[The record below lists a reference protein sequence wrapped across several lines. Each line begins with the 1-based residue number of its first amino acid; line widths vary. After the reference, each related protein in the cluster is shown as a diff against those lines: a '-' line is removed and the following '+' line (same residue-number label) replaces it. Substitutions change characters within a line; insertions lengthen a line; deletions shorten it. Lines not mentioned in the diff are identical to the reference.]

1 MTRIYLDHAAT
12 TPLDARVLD
21 AMLPYLVGFWG
32 NPSSVH
38 WYGRTAKQALEQ
50 ARATIASAIGADPAE
65 LTFTSGGTE
74 ANTAAIRGVAAASRG
89 TARTGLVTTAAEHHA
104 VLDTVESLKAEGF
117 PVRILPV
124 DAHAAVALDAL
135 GANVHED
142 TALVSVMHANNEVGT
157 LSPME
162 EVVALAHARGA
173 LVHSDAVQSLGK
185 VPLDVRALGVDLA
198 TITAH
203 KLYGPK
209 GIGALYIRKGVTLD
223 PLLRGGGQEG
233 GRRAGTEAVALAV
246 GFARAV
252 EIAVE
257 AMDRERARLSRLRGE
272 LERRLR
278 ADFPALLVN
287 GHPERRLP
295 HVLSVSFHS
304 ASRPLEGDMLVPAL
318 DLQGLSVSSGS
329 ACTSGSTK
337 PSHVLLAMGRDEE
350 TAKSTLRFS
359 FGTGNLDEDVVLAAT
374 AVRNVVSAAR
384 REAREPG
391 GGS

>member
-65 LTFTSGGTE
+65 ITFTSGGTE
-74 ANTAAIRGVAAASRG
+74 ANNAAIRGVAAASKG
-89 TARTGLVTTAAEHHA
+89 TARTACVTTAAEHHA
-104 VLDTVESLKAEGF
+104 VLDTVESLGAEGLT
-117 PVRILPV
+117 VRILPV
-124 DAHAAVALDAL
+124 DACGAVDLDSLSAAV
-135 GANVHED
+135 GAD

-162 EVVALAHARGA
+162 EVVSLAHACGA

-185 VPLDVRALGVDLA
+185 VPLDVRAIGMDLA

-209 GIGALYIRKGVTLD
+209 GIGALYVRKGVALD

-257 AMDRERARLSRLRGE
+257 AMERERARLSGLRDE

-278 ADFPALLVN
+278 ADFPALQVN
-287 GHPERRLP
+287 GHPQRRLP
-295 HVLSVSFHS
+295 HVLSVSFDS
-304 ASRPLEGDMLVPAL
+304 SLLPLEGDMLVPAI

-329 ACTSGSTK
+329 ACTSGSTN

-350 TAKSTLRFS
+350 TAKATLRFS
-359 FGTGNLDEDVVLAAT
+359 LGTGNLDEDVVLASEVVRRVVASAGRAT
-374 AVRNVVSAAR
+374 RASLTRS
-384 REAREPG
+384 
-391 GGS
+391 

>member
-1 MTRIYLDHAAT
+1 
-12 TPLDARVLD
+12 
-21 AMLPYLVGFWG
+21 
-32 NPSSVH
+32 
-38 WYGRTAKQALEQ
+38 
-50 ARATIASAIGADPAE
+50 
-65 LTFTSGGTE
+65 
-74 ANTAAIRGVAAASRG
+74 
-89 TARTGLVTTAAEHHA
+89 
-104 VLDTVESLKAEGF
+104 VESLKAEGF
-117 PVRILPV
+117 PVHILPV
-124 DAHAAVALDAL
+124 DVHAAVALDAL
-135 GANVHED
+135 EANVHED

-173 LVHSDAVQSLGK
+173 MVHSDAVQSLGK

-252 EIAVE
+252 EVAVE
-257 AMDRERARLSRLRGE
+257 AMERERARLLRLRDE

-278 ADFPALLVN
+278 ADFPELLVN

-295 HVLSVSFHS
+295 HVLSVSFDS
-304 ASRPLEGDMLVPAL
+304 ASLPLEGDMLVPAI

-350 TAKSTLRFS
+350 TAKATLRFS
-359 FGTGNLDEDVVLAAT
+359 LGTGNLDEDVTVASEVVRRVVASAGRGKGT
-374 AVRNVVSAAR
+374 AISRS
-384 REAREPG
+384 
-391 GGS
+391 